1 VVPVSDEKK
10 CKNCDRPILMFRYG
24 AGWRWEHYT
33 IISGVT
39 TPMGVFCR
47 SNKAEPKGP
56 WRD

>member
-1 VVPVSDEKK
+1 MSDEKK
-10 CKNCDRPILMFRYG
+10 CKHCDRPILMFRYG